1 MMNRA
6 HILNDFLQQEGSSV
20 GVERAVTRWYLQ
32 RQSIMNEIA
41 ALETQLAAQQTQEKK
56 QEPDDTDIARQLAIA
71 RGKLRVLGPCPK
83 PMMG

>member
-1 MMNRA
+1 
-6 HILNDFLQQEGSSV
+6 V

-32 RQSIMNEIA
+32 RQSIFNEIA

-56 QEPDDTDIARQLAIA
+56 QEQEPDDTDIVHQLAVA
-71 RGKLRVLGPCPK
+71 REKLRVLGPCPK